1 MDIPGTLQH
10 KPVVCL
16 NGYGSAD
23 GKYAPE
29 NNRSSDVEGLSLG
42 LAQWSDRGQVDI
54 SAKVWRHTGE
64 RWSRQSEE
72 LPLHRTLDL
81 ALIIIKSLEKVS
93 KMKEAPRFALRE
105 GALPLTIQDQ
115 PLTLERCDDNPEL
128 DGDVGIFNNELA
140 SESTTIHGRLKS
152 LAEAL
157 HHLGY

>member
-1 MDIPGTLQH
+1 MNIPGTLKH

-16 NGYGSAD
+16 NGYGPSD
-23 GKYAPE
+23 GKYAE
-29 NNRSSDVEGLSLG
+29 HSDVEGLSLG
-42 LAQWSDRGQVDI
+42 LAQWNDRGKVDI

-81 ALIIIKSLEKVS
+81 ALVIVKSLEKVS
-93 KMKEAPRFALRE
+93 KAKEAPRFALRE
-105 GALPLTIQDQ
+105 DTVALDIQDQ
-115 PLTLERCDDNPEL
+115 SLTIGKCEDNPEL